1 MTIAVYKGY
10 KMIKLICKSC
20 NEPNLEMHWLQ
31 IGDKWVCAYCYN
43 GNYTVKQMQRIRKN
57 NK

>member
-1 MTIAVYKGY
+1 
-10 KMIKLICKSC
+10 MIKQICKSC